1 MKKIATPLHQSMP
14 VCIKQIMAGKP
25 SSAVVCCF
33 KVSFTVKW
41 KKNCQIGQRQLYSRI
56 VVWKIIE
63 RSKYQL
69 IFVTAEEVLSKPFLS
84 RLKQLPHLF
93 NHRLYVC
100 LFLSVTVLPVF
111 LFNSFCLVTCYFP
124 ECSDAQLIRG
134 CFAFQQPPWAGIFSP
149 SPPSFPPPPLSSN
162 RHGGLDKRSRAS

>member
-1 MKKIATPLHQSMP
+1 MT
-14 VCIKQIMAGKP
+14 GKP

-63 RSKYQL
+63 CSKYQL

-84 RLKQLPHLF
+84 WLKKKNNCPSFYSLALRMLAF
-93 NHRLYVC
+93 CRE
-100 LFLSVTVLPVF
+100 TVLAVF
-111 LFNSFCLVTCYFP
+111 NLTYFDWLLAP
-124 ECSDAQLIRG
+124 FREKSNAQPIRG
-134 CFAFQQPPWAGIFSP
+134 FFTFQQPLPASVFSP
-149 SPPSFPPPPLSSN
+149 ILCPNPYRPL
-162 RHGGLDKRSRAS
+162 